1 MTRQDK
7 YTAEIE
13 WFNAVEKHAHKEIDK
28 LREGG
33 RGHAKRQ
40 NYKPKKS
47 IATVCSEFLER
58 FLAFFAA

>member
-33 RGHAKRQ
+33 YIAFESIVDYDIAKNQ
-40 NYKPKKS
+40 K
-47 IATVCSEFLER
+47 
-58 FLAFFAA
+58 